1 MTPDLA
7 QTMALQAL
15 AWLIAEE
22 DLKDVFLGA
31 SGASEEDLRNGVR
44 DPVFLASLLVFIC
57 LDDNWVIRFCDDNG
71 ISNYMHPMMA
81 RQALPGGEEVSWT

>member
-44 DPVFLASLLVFIC
+44 DPVFLASLLDFIC
-57 LDDNWVIRFCDDNG
+57 LDDNWVIRFCDDIG

>member
-44 DPVFLASLLVFIC
+44 DPVFLAALLDFIC

-81 RQALPGGEEVSWT
+81 RQALPGGEEVCWT

>member
-44 DPVFLASLLVFIC
+44 DPVFLAALLDFIC